1 MDSNEV
7 VSLHKLLIKPV
18 GMTMTMR
25 ADCPAC
31 KKKIC
36 EAQYA
41 EFGDG
46 DALHKFNIKRDK
58 WRDNIRE
65 CPFCGV
71 RFRGKKQEKG
81 KRLRFVAFK
90 GGESARAKNGEFT
103 ITKIGKRWIWT
114 FRYFGE
120 NETRAGNQGGAFSK
134 EVAERMCEKH
144 KEWME

>member
-7 VSLHKLLIKPV
+7 MSLQKLIIKPV

-25 ADCPAC
+25 ADCPSC
-31 KKKIC
+31 KQKIC

-71 RFRGKKQEKG
+71 RFRGKKQEKE
-81 KRLRFVAFK
+81 KRLCWRGHR
-90 GGESARAKNGEFT
+90 GGESAVAKNGEFT
-103 ITKIGKRWIWT
+103 ITKIGRRWIWT

-120 NETRAGNQGGAFSK
+120 NETRACNQGGAFSK

-144 KEWME
+144 KEWVL